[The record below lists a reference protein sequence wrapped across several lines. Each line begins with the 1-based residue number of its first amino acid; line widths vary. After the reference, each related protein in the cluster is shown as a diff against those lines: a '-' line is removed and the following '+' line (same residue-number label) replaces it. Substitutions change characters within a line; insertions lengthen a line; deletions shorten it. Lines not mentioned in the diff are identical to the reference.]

1 METYHHSNKIS
12 FNQNKTNIVFN
23 SNNRKVLNY
32 TVTFNNTQ
40 LNNSINTIVL
50 GIITNNANNF
60 NDHLAKGFQEKT
72 KLTTVAVRKLNL
84 LIKMKYW
91 TSPTQLRVIANG
103 ILNGPINYGIQ
114 NWIHSK
120 PNLIEQLE
128 VIREKAA
135 RVILGITK
143 VYKLGRTEVL
153 KKVGWMTLYQFAEAQ
168 KYSHIHRTLITGKPL
183 QLFRELTDNRTRE
196 QATAK
201 QIYSKTRSK

>member
-1 METYHHSNKIS
+1 
-12 FNQNKTNIVFN
+12 
-23 SNNRKVLNY
+23 
-32 TVTFNNTQ
+32 
-40 LNNSINTIVL
+40 
-50 GIITNNANNF
+50 
-60 NDHLAKGFQEKT
+60 
-72 KLTTVAVRKLNL
+72 
-84 LIKMKYW
+84 MKYW

-103 ILNGPINYGIQ
+103 ILNGPINYGIL
-114 NWIHSK
+114 NWIQSK

-201 QIYSKTRSK
+201 QIYSKTRSKYNEIPIEIRQLHITGFRFHYKKYLLNNKYRPNVGQVGYYSGRPNHSARMDTDSLTAAPPRLTAPLTSLTAPLTSGQTRRRTR